1 MKNYI
6 QPGDSVTVPAPA
18 DVKSGDLVVVGD
30 LFGVAQFSAKAG
42 DDVEIATKGVFGLPK
57 VSAQAWSLGAKVYY
71 VAADKNISTTA
82 TGNTFIGHAT
92 EAAANPS
99 DFGAVRLSV

>member
-6 QPGDSVTVPAPA
+6 QPGDSITVPAPA

-30 LFGVAQFSAKAG
+30 LFGVAQFSAASG
-42 DDVEIATKGVFGLPK
+42 DPVEIATKGVFGLPK
-57 VSAQAWSLGAKVYY
+57 VSAQAWSVGAKVYY

-92 EAAANPS
+92 EAVANPS

>member
-6 QPGDSVTVPAPA
+6 QPGDSITVPAPA

-30 LFGVAQFSAKAG
+30 LFGVAQFSAASG
-42 DDVEIATKGVFGLPK
+42 DPVEIATKGVFGLPK
-57 VSAQAWSLGAKVYY
+57 VSAQAWSVGAKVYY
-71 VAADKNISTTA
+71 VAADKNVSTTA

-92 EAAANPS
+92 EVAANPS

>member
-6 QPGDSVTVPAPA
+6 QPGDSITVPAPA

-30 LFGVAQFSAKAG
+30 LFGVAQFSAASG
-42 DDVEIATKGVFGLPK
+42 DPVEISTKGVFGLPK
-57 VSAQAWSLGAKVYY
+57 VSAQAWSVGAKVYY

-99 DFGAVRLSV
+99 DVGAVRLSV